1 MLGLVVAHLV
11 LACLLPLVS
20 ARSRRA
26 GFAVAAILPTVALLW
41 ALANAPAALNGGV
54 TTSLVWAPELG
65 LALTFRLDALALAM
79 VVLVSGIGAL
89 ILIYCI
95 GYFGESSPDATR
107 SAALLL
113 AFAGVMLGLVLA
125 DDLLTLYLF
134 WELTSVTSFLL
145 VGQSGEARENRSAA
159 VQALLVTV
167 FGGLVMLLG
176 FVLLGE
182 AAGTYRIS
190 EIVALG
196 QAGALGGGTVTTAL
210 ALILVGAL
218 TKSAQLPFHPWLPAA
233 MAAPTPVSAYLH
245 AASMVKAGVYLV
257 ARLSPGFADDPVW
270 WVPVVVLGL
279 ATMVVGGWRAMAQY
293 DLKRLLA
300 FGTVSQLGFLM
311 VLFGAGT
318 RIAAIAGITMLLAH
332 GFFKAPL
339 FLVTGIVDHATGTRD
354 VRKLSGLWMSLRGS
368 AVTAG
373 AAAASM
379 AGLPPLLGFVG
390 KEAGFEAFIAEDDL
404 RGRLVTLALVAGSI
418 FTVAYSARFLW
429 GAFGRKPGVADTPVH
444 RPGPLLSWPAGL
456 CALGGL
462 VLGIANS
469 VVDVDAQS
477 YAAAYPATS
486 PVEAG
491 YHLALWHGLGLPLL
505 ASAVALVLGYA
516 LHRSWSTVGRLAGS
530 LPRALSA
537 QHAYELAVGG
547 TERVATAVTG
557 RLQVGSVPTYLTV
570 ILVTVVAL
578 PGTAVLVGG
587 SWPDQPVYH
596 APLQLPLA
604 LLVTLAALA
613 LVWVRRRFTAVLL
626 VGVVGYGVGGLF
638 IVDGAPD
645 LALAQFLVE
654 TLSLVAFVFV
664 LRRMPGRFT
673 LERQRARVQVPKA
686 VVAAVAGGM
695 VAGTAVVLSG
705 ARQVPPTTSAEFIR
719 LAPEGAGAT
728 NVISAIIVDFRAL
741 DTVGEIT
748 VLFVAAVGVA
758 SLVLATP
765 FDRRR
770 RRRGSG
776 VGSPEHEEEVAGAD
790 PADEPAAVPMGR
802 PAAVPTGRPAAG
814 STSPPPGRER

>member
-1 MLGLVVAHLV
+1 VCVLGLVVAHLV
-11 LACLLPLVS
+11 LACVLPLVS

-26 GFAVAAILPTVALLW
+26 GFAVAAVLPAAALVW
-41 ALANAPAALNGGV
+41 ALAHAREALTTGV
-54 TTSLVWAPELG
+54 STTLAWAPELG
-65 LALTFRLDALALAM
+65 LSLSFRLDALALAM

-89 ILIYCI
+89 ILVYCI
-95 GYFGESSPDATR
+95 GYFGESSPDGTR

-176 FVLLGE
+176 FILLGE

-196 QAGALGGGTVTTAL
+196 QAGGLGGGTVTAAL

-257 ARLSPGFADDPVW
+257 ARLSPGVADAAVW

-279 ATMVVGGWRAMAQY
+279 ATMAVGGWRAMAQH

-318 RIAAIAGITMLLAH
+318 RIAAIAGIAMLLAH
-332 GFFKAPL
+332 GLFKAPL

-354 VRKLSGLWMSLRGS
+354 VRKLSGLWSSMRGS
-368 AVTAG
+368 AIIAA

-390 KEAGFEAFIAEDDL
+390 KEAGFEAFLAEDDL
-404 RGRLVTLALVAGSI
+404 RGRLVTLALVAGSV

-429 GAFGRKPGVADTPVH
+429 GAFARKPGVADTPVH
-444 RPGPLLSWPAGL
+444 RPGPLLTWPAGL

-462 VLGIANS
+462 VLGVANP
-469 VVDVDAQS
+469 VVDADAQS
-477 YAAAYPATS
+477 YAGAYPAAS
-486 PVEAG
+486 QAEAG

-516 LHRSWSTVGRLAGS
+516 LHRGWNRVGRLAGHF
-530 LPRALSA
+530 PRALSA
-537 QHAYELAVGG
+537 QHAYEVAVGG

-557 RLQVGSVPTYLTV
+557 RLQAGSVPTYLVV

-587 SWPDQPVYH
+587 SWPDQPIYH

-604 LLVTLAALA
+604 VLATLAALA
-613 LVWVRRRFTAVLL
+613 LVRVRRRFTAVLL

-673 LERQRARVQVPKA
+673 LERQRAWVHVPKA
-686 VVAAVAGGM
+686 VIAVAAGGM
-695 VAGTAVVLSG
+695 VAATAVVLSG
-705 ARQVPPTTSAEFIR
+705 ARQVSATTSAEFVR
-719 LAPEGAGAT
+719 LAPEGAGAM
-728 NVISAIIVDFRAL
+728 NVVSAIIVDFRAL

-770 RRRGSG
+770 RRGQESG
-776 VGSPEHEEEVAGAD
+776 AGSPSHEEEVVG
-790 PADEPAAVPMGR
+790 EV
-802 PAAVPTGRPAAG
+802 AAG
-814 STSPPPGRER
+814 EPPEVPDGATAGPAGRAEVRP

>member
-1 MLGLVVAHLV
+1 VAVLGLVVAHLA
-11 LACLLPLVS
+11 LACLLPALS

-26 GFAVAAILPTVALLW
+26 GFAVAAVLPAAALVW
-41 ALANAPAALNGGV
+41 ALAHAPEALTTGV
-54 TTSLVWAPELG
+54 STTLNWAPELG
-65 LALTFRLDALALAM
+65 LALSFRLDALALAM

-89 ILIYCI
+89 ILVYCI
-95 GYFGESSPDATR
+95 GYFGESSPDGTR

-176 FVLLGE
+176 FILLGE

-196 QAGALGGGTVTTAL
+196 QAGGLGGGTVTAAL

-257 ARLSPGFADDPVW
+257 ARLTPGFADVLVW

-279 ATMVVGGWRAMAQY
+279 ATMVVGGWRAMAQH

-318 RIAAIAGITMLLAH
+318 RIAAIAGIAMLLAH
-332 GFFKAPL
+332 GLFKAPL

-354 VRKLSGLWMSLRGS
+354 VRRLSGLWSSMRGS
-368 AVTAG
+368 AITAA

-404 RGRLVTLALVAGSI
+404 RGRLVTFALVAGSV

-429 GAFGRKPGVADTPVH
+429 GAFARKAGVADTPVH
-444 RPGPLLSWPAGL
+444 RPGRLLTWPAGL

-462 VLGIANS
+462 VLGIANP
-469 VVDVDAQS
+469 VVDADAQS
-477 YAAAYPATS
+477 YAGAYPATS
-486 PVEAG
+486 PVEAD

-505 ASAVALVLGYA
+505 ASAVALVLGYS
-516 LHRSWSTVGRLAGS
+516 LHRGWSRVGRLAGHF
-530 LPRALSA
+530 PRSLSA
-537 QHAYELAVGG
+537 QHAYEIAVGG

-557 RLQVGSVPTYLTV
+557 RLQVGSVPTYLVV

-578 PGTAVLVGG
+578 PGTAVLIWG

-604 LLVTLAALA
+604 VLATLAALA
-613 LVWVRRRFTAVLL
+613 LVRVRRRFTAVLL

-664 LRRMPGRFT
+664 LRRMPSRFT
-673 LERQRARVQVPKA
+673 LERQRARTQVPKA
-686 VVAAVAGGM
+686 LISVVAGGM

-705 ARQVPPTTSAEFIR
+705 ARQVPATTSAEFIR
-719 LAPEGAGAT
+719 LAPEGAGAM

-765 FDRRR
+765 YDRRR
-770 RRRGSG
+770 RRGKESG
-776 VGSPEHEEEVAGAD
+776 AGSPGHEEEVIGDVAGGE
-790 PADEPAAVPMGR
+790 PPEEPAEAAPVPSEHEEVR
-802 PAAVPTGRPAAG
+802 P
-814 STSPPPGRER
+814 

>member
-1 MLGLVVAHLV
+1 MGVLGLVVAHLV

-26 GFAVAAILPTVALLW
+26 GFAVAAVLPTVALVW
-41 ALANAPAALNGGV
+41 ALANAPAALSGGV
-54 TTSLVWAPELG
+54 TTSLAWAPELG

-89 ILIYCI
+89 ILVYCI
-95 GYFGESSPDATR
+95 GYFGETSPDATR

-125 DDLLTLYLF
+125 DDLFTLYVF

-257 ARLSPGFADDPVW
+257 ARLSPGFADAPVW

-279 ATMVVGGWRAMAQY
+279 ATMAVGGWRAMAQY

-318 RIAAIAGITMLLAH
+318 RIAAIAGIAMLLAH

-354 VRKLSGLWMSLRGS
+354 VRKLSGLWTSLRGS

-390 KEAGFEAFIAEDDL
+390 KEAGFEAFLAEDDL

-462 VLGIANS
+462 VLGIANP

-486 PVEAG
+486 PVEAS

-516 LHRSWSTVGRLAGS
+516 LHRGWSRVGRLAGHF
-530 LPRALSA
+530 PRSLSA
-537 QHAYELAVGG
+537 QHGYELAVGG

-578 PGTAVLVGG
+578 PGTAVLIGG

-604 LLVTLAALA
+604 VLVTLAALA
-613 LVWVRRRFTAVLL
+613 LVRVRRRFTAVLL

-673 LERQRARVQVPKA
+673 LEPSQARVQVPKG
-686 VVAAVAGGM
+686 VIAALAGGM

-776 VGSPEHEEEVAGAD
+776 AGSPQHEEEVAGAD
-790 PADEPAAVPMGR
+790 PAQKPVAVSTEFVPGHPA
-802 PAAVPTGRPAAG
+802 
-814 STSPPPGRER
+814 SPPRGRVR